1 MKGDITPVV
10 GAALWLVLSPTTNH
24 YQLIKPQRA
33 QDCKLCRPAY
43 SVKQKWLVLSPTRG
57 R

>member
-43 SVKQKWLVLSPTRG
+43 SVKQMVGDNTNQRKK
-57 R
+57 